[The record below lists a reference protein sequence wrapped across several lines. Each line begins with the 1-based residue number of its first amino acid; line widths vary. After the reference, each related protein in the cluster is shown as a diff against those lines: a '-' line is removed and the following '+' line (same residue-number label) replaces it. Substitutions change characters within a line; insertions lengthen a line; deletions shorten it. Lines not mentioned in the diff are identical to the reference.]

1 MLKKLLY
8 SNGTLLS
15 IYALLLCFMAY
26 VFIYTNKH
34 LLHIQ
39 LNLLVGNPFIDNF
52 FFYITY
58 LGDGVLG
65 AVIVLIA
72 FLINIRL
79 GIYATLSFAFAA
91 LTTNFLK
98 YQFFQDF
105 DRPFWDWQY
114 VVGYDVKKVEGVE
127 LLIKKS
133 FPSGHATQAFALF
146 FAFAMA
152 AKKQSFKLV
161 LLSIAILGAYSRVY
175 LSQHWLQDITAG
187 SIIGVFYSIVF
198 YLLFYG
204 QENTQNLDKPLMH
217 LFKK

>member
-26 VFIYTNKH
+26 IFIYTNKH

-187 SIIGVFYSIVF
+187 SMIGVFYSIVF

-204 QENTQNLDKPLMH
+204 RENTQNLDKPLMH